1 MISSTSLPKKWL
13 TSSSRG
19 TQSRKSNNIFKKVML
34 HVLPEIIDK
43 FIISQN
49 RKEKN
54 KKRKKEHVP
63 CGCAQFFIS
72 ISEIKVIKNRQRP
85 TFPGSFPPSII
96 GAKELNFC
104 VRDGNRC
111 SLPAIVTGFSF
122 LLKVLC
128 TFKTEY
134 IISCIFK
141 NHWSSVRPI
150 SIGQLNALLHLHL
163 RPINVVV
170 FHGSYL
176 NGGNLILWGASHLDA
191 FSAYPVRR

>member
-1 MISSTSLPKKWL
+1 MGTIQFPFFTLIGDSTGNRTRVTAVKGRCLDRL
-13 TSSSRG
+13 TMEPFLN
-19 TQSRKSNNIFKKVML
+19 Q
-34 HVLPEIIDK
+34 
-43 FIISQN
+43 
-49 RKEKN
+49 
-54 KKRKKEHVP
+54 
-63 CGCAQFFIS
+63 
-72 ISEIKVIKNRQRP
+72 QRP

-111 SLPAIVTGFSF
+111 GLFAIVTGFIEGVPSK
-122 LLKVLC
+122 LNIYLMY
-128 TFKTEY
+128 E
-134 IISCIFK
+134 

-176 NGGNLILWGASHLDA
+176 
-191 FSAYPVRR
+191 

>member
-1 MISSTSLPKKWL
+1 MEP
-13 TSSSRG
+13 
-19 TQSRKSNNIFKKVML
+19 
-34 HVLPEIIDK
+34 
-43 FIISQN
+43 
-49 RKEKN
+49 
-54 KKRKKEHVP
+54 
-63 CGCAQFFIS
+63 FF
-72 ISEIKVIKNRQRP
+72 NRQRP

-111 SLPAIVTGFSF
+111 GLFAIVTGFFEGVPSK
-122 LLKVLC
+122 LNIYLMY
-128 TFKTEY
+128 E
-134 IISCIFK
+134 

-176 NGGNLILWGASHLDA
+176 
-191 FSAYPVRR
+191 

>member
-1 MISSTSLPKKWL
+1 MPSFTLFILAAKPIPSWKSVLSESRDAAGLQKKKKTGNVLLSQAASHQVSSALRSL
-13 TSSSRG
+13 TSVFEMG
-19 TQSRKSNNIFKKVML
+19 TGVASPLLSPDFLFFSKV
-34 HVLPEIIDK
+34 
-43 FIISQN
+43 
-49 RKEKN
+49 
-54 KKRKKEHVP
+54 
-63 CGCAQFFIS
+63 
-72 ISEIKVIKNRQRP
+72 
-85 TFPGSFPPSII
+85 
-96 GAKELNFC
+96 
-104 VRDGNRC
+104 
-111 SLPAIVTGFSF
+111 
-122 LLKVLC
+122 C

-191 FSAYPVRR
+191 FSAYPFHT